1 MVECC
6 ICLEKIK
13 FNQKIVACS
22 CVNKVH
28 LKCFREWLNSQ
39 ETPTS
44 RCIYCGVNGNLYIDK
59 LDLSY
64 SFPKIMKMCLCVNHG
79 PTKKENS

>member
-13 FNQKIVACS
+13 FNQKIVVCS

-28 LKCFREWLNSQ
+28 LKCFREWLLSQ
-39 ETPTS
+39 ESPTS

-59 LDLSY
+59 LGISY
-64 SFPKIMKMCLCVNHG
+64 SLPKLIKKCRCVNHS
-79 PTKKENS
+79 PSQIENS